1 MKKQNEENSNMVK
14 NVGMVEAGAAL
25 EEKDMKKDMKTDWEG
40 KFQKF
45 LASWQLYVLILP
57 AFLYFLIFHYG
68 PMYGVQ
74 IAFKDYMPSLGIWG
88 SPWVGV
94 KHFTRFFNSYYFG
107 TLLKNTLGIS
117 VYSLL
122 VGCPLS
128 MILAFALNESK
139 DGRCEKVTQTV
150 TYAPH
155 F

>member
-88 SPWVGV
+88 SPWVG
-94 KHFTRFFNSYYFG
+94 
-107 TLLKNTLGIS
+107 
-117 VYSLL
+117 
-122 VGCPLS
+122 
-128 MILAFALNESK
+128 
-139 DGRCEKVTQTV
+139 
-150 TYAPH
+150 
-155 F
+155 